1 MERKKKIIIG
11 ASVVAAVCS
20 ILVVSLNRH
29 RQARVMPENMAQI
42 ETVQVKR
49 QNLMDSISVTGTIKS
64 ADARDVSASAKD
76 VKVLEVNAKAGDYVQ
91 AGDVIVVLDSSEL
104 ELKLQEAQNSQALS
118 AYNENKS
125 IEAAS
130 ETYAEAV
137 EDGTEEYNKAVR
149 DEAKAKEDLQEA
161 EGDLSGAAKEL
172 KNQEA
177 SLREANAA
185 LDAAV
190 KPEVPEGGEEDP
202 AYQEAL
208 AAYQAL
214 ETASAE
220 AQRSYTEAHQAY
232 IAAEE
237 AEKRALETYETAS
250 EALADASRKNE
261 RSIASAEDNL
271 EKAQMEHT
279 YSNDSSQQTIENYQE
294 QIASCT
300 VTAPISGIITEVLVD
315 AGDTYMGEGNTLFSV
330 ADNEHFTVAASV
342 DEYDISSISKDMTAA
357 VIVEAVGDEELP
369 AEVSFVSPTVT
380 SSNMGNSAY
389 DIEIALKDAN
399 TDLRIGMT
407 AKASIVLEAVYD
419 VLTVPYDC
427 VETDGEGNSFIQ
439 IDQNGEKVSVPVT
452 LGMQGDYYVEISGDA
467 VTEETQVYYPE
478 PMSRADTSGEG
489 EDTQDSG
496 MFHMGGGEPTGG
508 VPAGGPGGGPGGGGF

>member
-1 MERKKKIIIG
+1 MQ
-11 ASVVAAVCS
+11 
-20 ILVVSLNRH
+20 VVSGNTM
-29 RQARVMPENMAQI
+29 QV

-49 QNLMDSISVTGTIKS
+49 QNLMDSISVTGTVKS
-64 ADARDVSASAKD
+64 ADARDVSASAKE

-91 AGDVIVVLDSSEL
+91 EGDVIVVLDSSDL
-104 ELKLQEAQNSQALS
+104 ELKLQEAQNRQALS
-118 AYNENKS
+118 AYNESKS
-125 IEAAS
+125 IETAS
-130 ETYAEAV
+130 ESYAEAV

-149 DEAKAKEDLQEA
+149 NEAKAKEDLQEA

-177 SLREANAA
+177 GLREANAA

-202 AYQEAL
+202 AYQEAQ

-214 ETASAE
+214 EAASAE

-237 AEKRALETYETAS
+237 AEKKALETYETAS
-250 EALADASRKNE
+250 EALADASKKND

-279 YSNDSSQQTIENYQE
+279 YSNDSSQQTIENYKE

-300 VTAPISGIITEVLVD
+300 VTAPISGIITAVPVD
-315 AGDTYMGEGNTLFSV
+315 VGDTYMGEGNILFSV
-330 ADNEHFTVAASV
+330 ADHEHFTIAASV

-357 VIVEAVGDEELP
+357 VIVEAIGDEELP
-369 AEVSFVSPTVT
+369 AEVSYVSPTVT
-380 SSNMGNSAY
+380 SSNMGNSSY

-407 AKASIVLEAVYD
+407 AKASIVLNAAYD

-427 VETDGEGNSFIQ
+427 VETDAEGNSYIQ
-439 IDQNGEKVSVPVT
+439 IDQNGEKKSVPVT

-467 VTEETQVYYPE
+467 LTEETQVYYPE
-478 PMSRADTSGEG
+478 PMFGSDASKEETDTEDSR
-489 EDTQDSG
+489 
-496 MFHMGGGEPTGG
+496 MFPMGGEEPAGG
-508 VPAGGPGGGPGGGGF
+508 VPAEGPGGGRGGGPGGF